1 MLACVVGV
9 VSVGFM
15 CWHVLGMSVKGM
27 RVKSFSRGHAGC
39 VASVGASS
47 SFNGGP
53 VEPSVSVEAWD
64 RPRSTMP
71 VLS

>member
-1 MLACVVGV
+1 MACVVGV
-9 VSVGFM
+9 VDVGFM

-27 RVKSFSRGHAGC
+27 RVMSLSRGYAGC
-39 VASVGASS
+39 AAFVGASS
-47 SFNGGP
+47 SFKGGEL
-53 VEPSVSVEAWD
+53 VEPSVSIEAWD